1 MNAAYGN
8 SGVACSLQAVNKV
21 PSSVVGQGTRCFVLT
36 SPPVRSPWKPQSTR
50 PPSPTPQTRR
60 SPSHVMSVPWRG
72 GEIRGVS
79 DFTKSD
85 FFHTYLG
92 DLETF
97 SSRFLSEKSQIVL
110 YALQKNQKKKKKKKA
125 TNLLASTST
134 PSARL
139 SGTTAKCSLCYQG
152 AELEVKPAAVPRS
165 VMQKA
170 TVMSASGFLPTP
182 AS

>member
-1 MNAAYGN
+1 MGDEPPPAVHGN
-8 SGVACSLQAVNKV
+8 
-21 PSSVVGQGTRCFVLT
+21 R
-36 SPPVRSPWKPQSTR
+36 SPPAPPPPPRKPGGPR
-50 PPSPTPQTRR
+50 
-60 SPSHVMSVPWRG
+60 HVMSVPWRG

-85 FFHTYLG
+85 FCHTCLG

-97 SSRFLSEKSQIVL
+97 SSRFLSEKSQIVP
-110 YALQKNQKKKKKKKA
+110 YALQKNQKKKKVTK
-125 TNLLASTST
+125 LLASTST

-152 AELEVKPAAVPRS
+152 PELEVKHAAVPRS

-182 AS
+182 VS